1 MFKSIT
7 TALLA
12 SLLLV
17 QTGQAQD
24 WNAYMQNQV
33 NQTDAMMNQYYQQM
47 DQLNRQMQQ
56 TETQIVNRN
65 MNDPRVQQR
74 YQQYLNAGSP
84 YGQMSPQQ
92 FAYLYAATGGF
103 TREGL
108 AKYHQTTRQI
118 NAKDHTA
125 QRDYHNHV
133 NNLWS
138 ATHQERSDT
147 YHRQQQDFGDLMS
160 GNTWYSNT
168 PSGDRYYLPYTVQ
181 QGQTYTD
188 YYGRTFTMDSMGHYR
203 MVDEHGYSHNLNPT
217 WNR

>member
-7 TALLA
+7 TALFA

-17 QTGQAQD
+17 QTAQAQD
-24 WNAYMQNQV
+24 WNAYMQGQV

-47 DQLNRQMQQ
+47 EQLNHQMQQ
-56 TETQIVNRN
+56 SQNQIVNRN
-65 MNDPRVQQR
+65 MNDPRVQQM
-74 YQQYLNAGSP
+74 YQHYLNAGSP
-84 YGQMSPQQ
+84 YGQMSAQQ

-118 NAKDHTA
+118 NAKDHAA

-138 ATHQERSDT
+138 TTHRERADV
-147 YHRQQQDFGDLMS
+147 YHRQQQDFGDLMT
-160 GNTWYSNT
+160 GNTWYGHST
-168 PSGDRYYLPYTVQ
+168 TGERYYLPYTVQ

-188 YYGRTFTMDSMGHYR
+188 YYGRTFTMDSRGHYR
-203 MVDEHGYSHNLNPT
+203 MVDEHGYTHHLNPA